1 MRLALGA
8 PLTAADLA
16 WLQAAFAGAG
26 LLACCASFH
35 LACTEAAL
43 GSFCLLLCQVTHAL
57 VDGPSHTMFAVLQQ
71 LLNFCTRLQRS
82 LQSGV

>member
-1 MRLALGA
+1 VRLALGA

-43 GSFCLLLCQVTHAL
+43 GSFCLLLCQVTHTSI
-57 VDGPSHTMFAVLQQ
+57 VGPMCANHCKVLQ
-71 LLNFCTRLQRS
+71 
-82 LQSGV
+82 